1 MARTF
6 AEIQEHIAKLQ
17 RQAEAVK
24 AKEVAGVIERI
35 REAIG
40 HYGLTAADLFGSSAN
55 NTAPAKAQRANGKGS
70 AGRRRRAG
78 VIRYQDGAG
87 NTWTG
92 HGKRPNWFK
101 AALDHGKTL
110 EDLSVKG

>member
-1 MARTF
+1 MARTL

-17 RQAEAVK
+17 RQAEVVK
-24 AKEVAGVIERI
+24 AKEAAGVIERI
-35 REAIG
+35 REAIE

-55 NTAPAKAQRANGKGS
+55 KTAPAKAQRANGKGS
-70 AGRRRRAG
+70 AKRRRAG